1 MHVHCSFLS
10 AADGAKQEVPNYFQ
24 RQLNRDEIPFRHSL
38 LRVTVSRVTTRRRA
52 RPGVPVVPFQLP
64 EVPVVAGSE
73 IIQISNITDVITMF
87 IHITLRVREAGEA
100 RYLGS
105 AYHAVDRDSN
115 PAWLD
120 QA

>member
-10 AADGAKQEVPNYFQ
+10 AADAAKQEVPNCFQ

-38 LRVTVSRVTTRRRA
+38 LRVTTRRRA

-73 IIQISNITDVITMF
+73 IIQISNITDVISMF